1 MIIKSTLLAL
11 LLSAC
16 SIPGINH
23 SSTFSTSSSPAPAQA
38 PAEAPVAEAPAPAA
52 VGLPDLDDR
61 AIEPIDGAARWL
73 SQVNSGQIVP
83 GHGTKEEELRNQVLY
98 CTQQVDNLIN
108 HQKYPLSTK
117 LPLKNADPLPLG
129 EAEAKI
135 CKPLAAAADGWDVRG
150 KQAIAAAN
158 DAELEP
164 FRKAGIAG
172 DKLKLVSD
180 LGKELIGPSQAEA
193 TPAIVA
199 NASVLFSLRH
209 DGFRQWTIVRYAFK
223 GNTQTSVTEK
233 GYADQ
238 PGPEQYR

>member
-1 MIIKSTLLAL
+1 MIVKSTLLAL

-16 SIPGINH
+16 SNPAINH
-23 SSTFSTSSSPAPAQA
+23 SSTFSTSSSSPAAAQA
-38 PAEAPVAEAPAPAA
+38 PAEAAPQPQ
-52 VGLPDLDDR
+52 LDDR
-61 AIEPIDGAARWL
+61 DIEPIDGAARWL
-73 SQVNSGQIVP
+73 FQVNSGQIVP

-98 CTQQVDNLIN
+98 CTQQVDNLIDR
-108 HQKYPLSTK
+108 KYPRSTT
-117 LPLKNADPLPLG
+117 LPLKNTDPLPLG

-180 LGKELIGPSQAEA
+180 LGRELIGPSQAEA

-199 NASVLFSLRH
+199 KASVLFSLRH